1 MRRLLGDGRVAE
13 AVRPIVVVALSLLLA
28 VGVFGLSGYPV
39 AGIVGGAVE
48 GSVGSAA
55 AWTQTLR
62 WAIPLLIIALGVGI
76 TFQAGYFN
84 VGAQGQMYAGAIGAL
99 AVGLALRDGPAI
111 VVVPLALAT
120 GVALGALWALVPG
133 VLRTR
138 LGADEVV
145 TSLMMNFIAVLLLE
159 WICVGPLKNQDGSG
173 QAATTDMLPAAFRIS
188 DGSGVSP
195 LMLGICAVLVIA
207 AVALRSRTRMGLE
220 IRIVGRNPVM
230 AEWMGIRSSRV
241 GLLVFGLGGATAGLA
256 GAVEVF
262 GPLGSLRAGFSPQ
275 MGFMAVIVALVAA
288 LGPVRTLVA
297 ALFFGA
303 LRAATLYLPVVNDLP
318 LAGLDMLNGMV
329 ALWITVSAVPV
340 ILARRAARRTQG
352 AATVAAPVE
361 KPVEKEAVGEHG

>member
-1 MRRLLGDGRVAE
+1 MRRLFKSGQGLGFGID
-13 AVRPIVVVALSLLLA
+13 AVRPVAVVALSLLLA
-28 VGVFGLSGYPV
+28 IGVFGLSGYPV
-39 AGIVGGAVE
+39 AGIVNGAIE

-99 AVGLALRDGPAI
+99 AVGLALRDGPGAI
-111 VVVPLALAT
+111 VVPLALAT
-120 GVALGALWALVPG
+120 GIALGALWSLVPG
-133 VLRTR
+133 FLRTR

-159 WICVGPLKNQDGSG
+159 WICVGPLKNRDGSG
-173 QAATTDMLPAAFRIS
+173 QAAATDMLPAAFRIS

-195 LMLGICAVLVIA
+195 TLLGICAALVA
-207 AVALRSRTRMGLE
+207 AVVVLHSRTRAGLE
-220 IRIVGRNPVM
+220 IRLVGRNPVM
-230 AEWMGIRSSRV
+230 AEWMGIRSSGI

-288 LGPVRTLVA
+288 FGPVRTVVA

-329 ALWITVSAVPV
+329 ALWITVSAVPA
-340 ILARRAARRTQG
+340 ILARRATRRTL
-352 AATVAAPVE
+352 AAEAARADREV
-361 KPVEKEAVGEHG
+361 VGNHG